1 VTGSRTDTTKS
12 QDGLTNSRT
21 TTLYDQTTSVAVTS
35 GLDARLIEAEA
46 ALAAGQ
52 PATMMTILNTLRGQR
67 FQLGTVQSPVMAP
80 LADPGTA
87 AGRIDLLFREK
98 AFWTFT
104 RGQRLEDMRRL
115 VRYYGRAVSSV
126 YPEGAHYRGGNY
138 GTDVTLLVPQEEQNN
153 PNFKGC
159 TDFKP

>member
-1 VTGSRTDTTKS
+1 
-12 QDGLTNSRT
+12 
-21 TTLYDQTTSVAVTS
+21 
-35 GLDARLIEAEA
+35 
-46 ALAAGQ
+46 
-52 PATMMTILNTLRGQR
+52 MMNILNTLRGTR
-67 FQLGTVQSPVMAP
+67 FQLGTVLSPVMPP

-87 AGRIDLLFREK
+87 NGRIDLLFREK

-115 VRYYGRAVSSV
+115 VRYYGRAVTAV
-126 YPEGAHYRGGNY
+126 YPEGVHYRGGTY

-159 TDFKP
+159 TDLKP